1 MCDEGQISLKTAAY
15 TSFVTSANPGHV
27 GSDQRRHWLKALAR
41 RHWGSEPAPAI
52 LVLALGIALVAA

>member
-1 MCDEGQISLKTAAY
+1 MCDEGQICLKTAAY

-41 RHWGSEPAPAI
+41 RHWGSEPV
-52 LVLALGIALVAA
+52 VLPLGLALVAA